1 MTDTDNKKETERT
14 IEHGE
19 RAMIEGILEGS
30 PDGIGIAVI
39 RLECGCRKMAAVDKD
54 GEAAS
59 KIIMYRDQA
68 ESICP
73 LCKEDNGDYMRIT
86 EQFIKWA
93 DPEPSAKR
101 RQMVEA
107 KVLGTPGPQN

>member
-1 MTDTDNKKETERT
+1 MTNNQKETERT

-19 RAMIEGILEGS
+19 RAMIEGIIEGS
-30 PDGIGIAVI
+30 PDGIGVAVI

-68 ESICP
+68 ESICS
-73 LCKEDNGDYMRIT
+73 LCQQDNGDYMRIT
-86 EQFIKWA
+86 EQFIRWTK
-93 DPEPSAKR
+93 PEPGTKR
-101 RQMVEA
+101 KQMIEA
-107 KVLGTPGPQN
+107 KVLGSHGPQN

>member
-1 MTDTDNKKETERT
+1 MADNKKKAERT

-30 PDGIGIAVI
+30 PDGIGVAVI

-54 GEAAS
+54 GESAS

-68 ESICP
+68 ESICS
-73 LCKEDNGDYMRIT
+73 LCQQDNGDYMRII
-86 EQFIKWA
+86 EQFITWQK
-93 DPEPSAKR
+93 PEPGAKR
-101 RQMVEA
+101 KQMIEA